1 MEAFQ
6 RCQTCNAKQK
16 FWKAL
21 KWHQVSETPIFSED
35 ARGRGSEVVFPL
47 HVRKI
52 SPLRPRKTKLDP
64 CSSGTSL
71 RNTAYFT
78 FTQPI
83 YNAPK
88 MEAFQRC
95 QTCNAKFWKALKWQ
109 RASETFIFSEDARG
123 RGSEVVFPLHARK
136 ISQLRPRKTRLDP
149 CSSGTSLQ
157 NTFKYHTYSE
167 FSQFIMLPKWKPFS
181 GARHVM
187 LNFERHWSDSGL
199 QRLSF
204 SQKMPGVEG
213 LKWYSPWMRVKF
225 LNLGQGKP
233 D

>member
-1 MEAFQ
+1 
-6 RCQTCNAKQK
+6 
-16 FWKAL
+16 
-21 KWHQVSETPIFSED
+21 
-35 ARGRGSEVVFPL
+35 
-47 HVRKI
+47 
-52 SPLRPRKTKLDP
+52 
-64 CSSGTSL
+64 
-71 RNTAYFT
+71 
-78 FTQPI
+78 
-83 YNAPK
+83 

-157 NTFKYHTYSE
+157 NTFRYHTYSE

-181 GARHVM
+181 GTA
-187 LNFERHWSDSGL
+187 NIDFERRWSEIGL

-204 SQKMPGVEG
+204 SQKMPGVKG
-213 LKWYSPWMRVKF
+213 LKWFFLSISVKF
-225 LNLGQGKP
+225 LHLLAKEIP